1 MVLILPDGFTLAPND
16 RISEEMKTKVG
27 KLYYQP
33 YNDTTQNIL
42 VIGPISGK
50 EYSKMTVPLIS
61 PDPTKDKNI
70 NYLKYPIY
78 LGGNRGRGQ
87 LYPDGSKSNNNIFNA
102 STSGIIQEIKEN
114 KKFTNIIIKNLKGE
128 EITEKI
134 PAGPNIIVKEG
145 QNIKV
150 DQPLT
155 NNPNV
160 GGFGQAETEIV
171 LQNPARVQ
179 GLIVFL
185 ITIFITQIF
194 LVIKKKQVEKVQLAE
209 MNF

>member
-1 MVLILPDGFTLAPND
+1 VG
-16 RISEEMKTKVG
+16 SEMCIRDSD
-27 KLYYQP
+27 
-33 YNDTTQNIL
+33 NTQNIL
-42 VIGPISGK
+42 VVGPVSGK

-61 PDPTKDKNI
+61 PDPTKDKDI

-102 STSGIIQEIKEN
+102 STSGIIQEIKES
-114 KKFTNIIIKNLKGE
+114 KKFTNIIIKTFNGE
-128 EITEKI
+128 EITEKV
-134 PAGPNIIVKEG
+134 PAGPTIIVKEG

>member
-1 MVLILPDGFTLAPND
+1 
-16 RISEEMKTKVG
+16 
-27 KLYYQP
+27 
-33 YNDTTQNIL
+33 
-42 VIGPISGK
+42 
-50 EYSKMTVPLIS
+50 MTVPLIS
-61 PDPTKDKNI
+61 PDPTKDKSI

-87 LYPDGSKSNNNIFNA
+87 LYPDGSKSNNNIFNSSVA
-102 STSGIIQEIKEN
+102 GTVQEIVES
-114 KKFTNIIIKNLKGE
+114 KKFTNIIIKSSQGE

-134 PAGPNIIVKEG
+134 PAGPNIIVKQG
-145 QNIKV
+145 QTIKV

-179 GLIVFL
+179 GLIIFL
-185 ITIFITQIF
+185 ITVFITQIF